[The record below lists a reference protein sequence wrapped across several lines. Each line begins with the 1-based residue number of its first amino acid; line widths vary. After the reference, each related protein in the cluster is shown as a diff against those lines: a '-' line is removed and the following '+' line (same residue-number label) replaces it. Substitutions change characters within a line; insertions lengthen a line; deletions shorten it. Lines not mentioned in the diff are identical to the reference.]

1 MRRGSGFLL
10 GYLVVGVVQASADI
24 VRGCFDILGEV
35 FGLLRRGID
44 HTSIRRDAFE
54 GRLQTLIEPYMPV
67 LVLKR
72 AKLLAADDY
81 GELRNERWSKELGS
95 FMGRVLWPR
104 LGSDLAFA
112 ERNRPYVC
120 NLLDE
125 MIAARQQA

>member
-10 GYLVVGVVQASADI
+10 GYLVVGTVRAFVDI
-24 VRGCFDILGEV
+24 VRGCFELLGAV
-35 FGLLRRGID
+35 FGLLRRGVD

-54 GRLQTLIEPYMPV
+54 GRLQTLVEPYMPV
-67 LVLKR
+67 LVQKR
-72 AKLLAADDY
+72 SKPLVTDDY
-81 GELRNERWSKELGS
+81 GELRNERWSKELGN

-112 ERNRPYVC
+112 ERNKPYVC